1 MADTI
6 TTYWRKLGNMPV
18 RTGYLSIARKYV
30 TVNVFIAA
38 KIKAKYVAQPI
49 LK

>member
-1 MADTI
+1 M
-6 TTYWRKLGNMPV
+6 KFGNMLV
-18 RTGYLSIARKYV
+18 RKGYLSIARKYV
-30 TVNVFIAA
+30 TVKVFIAA